1 MSDEQGLYW
10 GSFLNTSKLEVES
23 FAVQVADG
31 EAYLDNQTAP
41 NTFVTMLGPY
51 ESEKEAEGGWDEL
64 CRMAKEYGFDLNEE
78 GIHP

>member
-1 MSDEQGLYW
+1 MSDKQGWYW
-10 GSFLNTSKLEVES
+10 VSFLNTSKLEVES